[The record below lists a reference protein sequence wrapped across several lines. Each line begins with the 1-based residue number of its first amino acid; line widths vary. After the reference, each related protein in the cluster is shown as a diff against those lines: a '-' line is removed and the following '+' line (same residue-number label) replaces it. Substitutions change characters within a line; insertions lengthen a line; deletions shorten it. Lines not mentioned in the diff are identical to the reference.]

1 MPEAT
6 LTKQLMAI
14 ACSNSLRFCEVLR
27 FCAATSFLLSAVV
40 FSAMLV
46 FRFLG
51 FALGFQHIAEG
62 SSATDSLSEDVTN
75 VTDVTEI
82 TEVSQK
88 VLVI

>member
-1 MPEAT
+1 
-6 LTKQLMAI
+6 
-14 ACSNSLRFCEVLR
+14 
-27 FCAATSFLLSAVV
+27 
-40 FSAMLV
+40 MLV

-62 SSATDSLSEDVTN
+62 SSAKDSLSEDVTN